1 MTYIMRDPERVALKG
16 ILARRNGDA
25 KVLLLTGA
33 PGTGKTAFAEAVASE
48 LGAFYIYTLLH
59 SWSDD
64 QELFQGVDVAAAVAG
79 DADAVRQPGVLAVA
93 AEKSRQGMTVLCLD
107 EVDKV
112 QERTEYLLLD
122 FLQTGRVPVRPG
134 VHIQADLRNLLV
146 IMTSNGTRPISAALL
161 RRCRRVE
168 MQPLPAETVEAIM
181 AERSKTPAGACAM
194 LRKLAYSIG
203 ERADRTASL
212 QELCLL
218 AEEAMLAESIQELG
232 LIVEGW
238 TDIRPD
244 HKTLAP
250 IWGEIVAQRRRAK

>member
-181 AERSKTPAGACAM
+181 AERSKTPAGICHM

-203 ERADRTASL
+203 EKSERTASL

-218 AEEAMLAESIQELG
+218 AEEAMLAGSVDELA

-238 TDIRPD
+238 TDVRPD
-244 HKTLAP
+244 NKTLAP
-250 IWGEIVAQRRRAK
+250 IWGEIVAQRRAK